1 MCPSCRHNLRHP
13 SHGHNDAEVAHFNQP
28 PAATYETITVPAAQL
43 IDFLDQKRR
52 ADLLEKTCP
61 MCAKIYTNGESFDD
75 FQEHVE
81 SHFIDESDLL
91 DASLEKN
98 FEMVSHT
105 VGDF

>member
-1 MCPSCRHNLRHP
+1 M
-13 SHGHNDAEVAHFNQP
+13 AHFNKP
-28 PAATYETITVPAAQL
+28 SAYETTSATATLVPVTQI
-43 IDFLDQKRR
+43 IDFLEQKRR
-52 ADLLEKTCP
+52 ADSLEKTCP
-61 MCAKIYTNGESFDD
+61 MCAKIYNNSESFDD

>member
-1 MCPSCRHNLRHP
+1 MTSVTASFP
-13 SHGHNDAEVAHFNQP
+13 V
-28 PAATYETITVPAAQL
+28 TKL

-52 ADLLEKTCP
+52 ADSLEKMCP
-61 MCAKIYTNGESFDD
+61 MCARIYNHAESFDV

-81 SHFIDESDLL
+81 SHFIDDSDML